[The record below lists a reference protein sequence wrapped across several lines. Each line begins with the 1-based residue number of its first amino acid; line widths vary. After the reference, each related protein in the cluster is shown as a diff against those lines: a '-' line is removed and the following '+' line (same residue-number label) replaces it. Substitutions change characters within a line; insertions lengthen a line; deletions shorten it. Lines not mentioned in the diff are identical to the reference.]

1 MTTMDNDQRMDRFEG
16 RMDRFEGRMDRLD
29 KHVNE
34 TRLEIQSMN
43 VRLAQLDHMATKSDL
58 QQAINSMVKWVVGSM
73 LGAGV
78 AGVTIMTFVL
88 NNATPKVAP
97 ASPAPI
103 IIQLPPA
110 TTGPAAKP

>member
-1 MTTMDNDQRMDRFEG
+1 MDNDQRMDRFE
-16 RMDRFEGRMDRLD
+16 ERLEQTRLEVQTID
-29 KHVNE
+29 VRLTRIE
-34 TRLEIQSMN
+34 TRLDQT
-43 VRLAQLDHMATKSDL
+43 ATKTDL
-58 QQAINSMVKWVVGSM
+58 QQAINSMVKWVVGTM
-73 LGAGV
+73 FGASV
-78 AGVTIMTFVL
+78 AAVTIMTFVL